1 MRYEK
6 NRKIF
11 GIDELTLQ
19 RFGRFLLL
27 PLAALILILVIL
39 ALDHKKTAKPKE
51 SKAAAGYDYATAAP
65 EKTSDTEIHTLV
77 QDYLTARA
85 QGDAEELYQIFG
97 LSDEEGLAKLKEQ
110 MAAEKKLYESFENT
124 SIYVIPGV
132 ESGSYIA
139 YIETQA
145 WFRKIQ
151 TPAPVL
157 LRAYIVK
164 TDEGLR
170 MKTDEMLNEAET
182 AAVKA
187 AEGSEAV
194 KKMNNDYRTALAK
207 AIVSDAKLGS
217 LYQKLRAGGGA
228 AAAADAE
235 EEDRGGDRCGY

>member
-51 SKAAAGYDYATAAP
+51 SKAETAGYDYASAAP

-151 TPAPVL
+151 TPAP
-157 LRAYIVK
+157 
-164 TDEGLR
+164 T
-170 MKTDEMLNEAET
+170 
-182 AAVKA
+182 
-187 AEGSEAV
+187 S
-194 KKMNNDYRTALAK
+194 
-207 AIVSDAKLGS
+207 
-217 LYQKLRAGGGA
+217 
-228 AAAADAE
+228 
-235 EEDRGGDRCGY
+235 